1 MNSQQILAA
10 CMITLL
16 VEDQITGY
24 QIEEIS
30 DEEAALILKLISEG
44 NHHLDYRQTKSGIN
58 YGKLYPW
65 PCANCNYINDD
76 SETYKELSRIWAIT
90 K

>member
-1 MNSQQILAA
+1 MNSQQILQCCLIA
-10 CMITLL
+10 LL
-16 VEDQITGY
+16 SEDQITGY

-44 NHHLDYRQTKSGIN
+44 NYHLDYRQIKSGIN
-58 YGKLYPW
+58 YGKLYPF
-65 PCANCNYINDD
+65 PAAHCNYVDND